1 MLEISI
7 TRCDDFIMGYEVNV
21 FFDESGK
28 GNEPLHVMGAVSIP
42 KYLYKKHQTTL
53 NKIITEHDI
62 HWTKYA
68 GHHTTANTI
77 KKFIEV
83 LLETPFLISA
93 NVIMYNI
100 NAIEQNARNIK
111 TVMNDVVEHTVYSK
125 FPERVIYGVIRK
137 YGKHT
142 QIEADL
148 FIEHDNVYEPPSKI
162 YSLKSDLPKWLNIQ
176 SVYRNDTY
184 IVRSAEYRHKKE
196 DFGIEFIDL
205 LLGFTRLIILNTPT
219 PQGRNFKKRAL
230 VYELLTNE
238 NYKLFDLLSNMKVY
252 EWDNHGSKLE
262 PIDFK
267 SYMHTFIGTSQAL
280 GLI

>member
-1 MLEISI
+1 
-7 TRCDDFIMGYEVNV
+7 MGYEVNI

-28 GNEPLHVMGAVSIP
+28 GNEPLHFMGAVSIP
-42 KYLYKKHQTTL
+42 KYLYMKHAPIL
-53 NKIITEHDI
+53 NDIIVERDI

-68 GHHTTANTI
+68 GHYPTENAI

-83 LLETPFLISA
+83 LLDTPFLISV
-93 NVIMYNI
+93 NIITYNI
-100 NAIEQNARNIK
+100 NTIEQNAKNIK
-111 TVMNDVVEHTVYSK
+111 NVMDDIVDHTIYSK

-137 YGKHT
+137 HGKHT

-162 YSLKSDLPKWLNIQ
+162 YSLKDDLPKQLNIQ

-196 DFGIEFIDL
+196 DYGIEFIDL
-205 LLGFTRLIILNTPT
+205 LLGFARLIVLNPPT

-230 VYELLTNE
+230 VYELLTNS
-238 NYKLFDLLSNMKVY
+238 NYKLFNLLSNMRVY
-252 EWDNHGSKLE
+252 EWDNQGSKLE
-262 PIDFK
+262 PVDFK
-267 SYMHTFIGTSQAL
+267 SYMQTFIGTSQSL
-280 GLI
+280 GLA